1 MTRGNLSAT
10 SSPTPLLGE
19 RAVVPDLTSPPLG
32 DTDPV
37 AEESGTGPDRA
48 RPMLPQ
54 LQLDE
59 LLRELQTRLEAA
71 RATRDRVHA
80 LLEAVVSIG
89 SDLELET
96 VLRRITEAATTLV
109 DARYGA
115 LGVIG
120 DEGERLVQFITVGV
134 SDEEI
139 EAIGH
144 WPHGHG
150 ILGLLIREPHPIR
163 LPDLGEHPDS
173 YGFPP
178 NHPPMRGFL
187 GVPIRV
193 RDEVFGNLYL
203 TEKADGGEFED
214 EDEVVV
220 TALATAAGVAIENA
234 RLYQETR
241 RRERWL
247 EASQEIS
254 TALLSGTD
262 PHEVTMLVAQRAREV
277 ADADLS
283 TVALAEEDAREF
295 VVEAA
300 HGEGADRLQGMRV
313 PLAHSVAGPVFAEG
327 VPLRLADGS
336 QAAREAN
343 VPPQVPVGPLLV
355 VPLGVG
361 DTAHGIIALINPPG
375 GAAFSEGTQRL
386 LEAFAGQAAVALE
399 LAERRRDAERLT
411 LLEDRDRI
419 AKDLHD
425 TVIQRLFATAM
436 TLMATLKLVQRRE
449 VAVRVQRA
457 VDDLDDTVR
466 QIRST
471 IFALQGPDDTE
482 SLRSR
487 VHALI
492 DAATENLGF
501 APSVRLDG
509 LLDTAV
515 DDDTGEHLLAVVRE
529 ALSNVARHA
538 RASEAAVVVG
548 VGDEL
553 VLRVEDDGVGI
564 PEGGRR
570 SGLRNLAER
579 AESLAGSCTTHSRE
593 DGGTV
598 LVWQVPLKNG

>member
-1 MTRGNLSAT
+1 MAH
-10 SSPTPLLGE
+10 
-19 RAVVPDLTSPPLG
+19 D
-32 DTDPV
+32 
-37 AEESGTGPDRA
+37 SGAGPDKA
-48 RPMLPQ
+48 RMILPQ
-54 LQLDE
+54 LQLDD
-59 LLRELQTRLEAA
+59 LLSELQSRLEAA
-71 RATRDRVHA
+71 RSTRDRVHA

-89 SDLELET
+89 SELDLES

-120 DEGERLVQFITVGV
+120 EEGEHLVQFVTVGV

-150 ILGLLIREPHPIR
+150 ILGLLIREPRSLR
-163 LPDLGEHPDS
+163 LPDLGHHPAS
-173 YGFPP
+173 SGFPS
-178 NHPPMRGFL
+178 NHPPMRTFL

-203 TEKADGGEFED
+203 TEKAGGGQFEE

-220 TALATAAGVAIENA
+220 IALATAAGVAIENA

-247 EASQEIS
+247 EASAEIS

-262 PHEVTMLVAQRAREV
+262 PHEVTILVAQRAQEI
-277 ADADLS
+277 AEADLA
-283 TVALAEEDAREF
+283 TVALVDESSRQF

-300 HGEGADRLQGMRV
+300 RGEGADHVEGLRV
-313 PLAHSVAGPVFAEG
+313 PLEHSVAGPVYTDG
-327 VPLRLADGS
+327 TSLRLVDGEK
-336 QAAREAN
+336 ATREAN
-343 VPPQVPVGPLLV
+343 LPTRMPIGPLLV
-355 VPLGVG
+355 VPLGLGSSARGV
-361 DTAHGIIALINPPG
+361 LSVVNPPG
-375 GAAFSEGTQRL
+375 GALFSEGTQRL

-399 LAERRRDAERLT
+399 LAERRRDAERLV

-436 TLMATLKLVQRRE
+436 GLMAAIKITQKRE

-457 VDDLDDTVR
+457 VDDLDDTIR
-466 QIRST
+466 QIRSS
-471 IFALQGPDDTE
+471 IFALQGPETDET

-487 VHALI
+487 VHALA
-492 DAATENLGF
+492 DRAAEHLGF

-509 LLDTAV
+509 LLDTSV
-515 DDDTGEHLLAVVRE
+515 DEEIGEQLLAVVRE

-538 RASEAAVVVG
+538 HATETSLNID
-548 VGDEL
+548 VGDD
-553 VLRVEDDGVGI
+553 VTVRVQDNGVGI
-564 PEGGRR
+564 TEGGRR
-570 SGLRNLAER
+570 SGLRNMEAR
-579 AESLAGSCTTHSRE
+579 AEDLGGTCTAGRRPE
-593 DGGTV
+593 GGTV
-598 LVWQVPLKNG
+598 LVWRVPLKPA

>member
-1 MTRGNLSAT
+1 M
-10 SSPTPLLGE
+10 
-19 RAVVPDLTSPPLG
+19 
-32 DTDPV
+32 
-37 AEESGTGPDRA
+37 AEEAGAGADRA
-48 RPMLPQ
+48 RLILPQ
-54 LQLDE
+54 LQLDD
-59 LLRELQTRLEAA
+59 LLTELQTRLEGA

-89 SDLELET
+89 SDLDLET
-96 VLRRITEAATTLV
+96 VLRRITEAAVTLV

-115 LGVIG
+115 LGVISE
-120 DEGERLVQFITVGV
+120 EGERLIQFVTVGA
-134 SDEEI
+134 SEKEI

-150 ILGLLIREPHPIR
+150 ILGLLIREPHSIR

-173 YGFPP
+173 HGFPA
-178 NHPPMRGFL
+178 NHPPMHTFL

-203 TEKADGGEFED
+203 TEKAGGGEFD
-214 EDEVVV
+214 QEDEVVV

-234 RLYQETR
+234 RLYEETR

-247 EASQEIS
+247 EASREIS
-254 TALLSGTD
+254 TTLLSGTD
-262 PHEVTMLVAQRAREV
+262 PHEVTTLVAQRAREV
-277 ADADLS
+277 ADAGLA
-283 TVALAEEDAREF
+283 TVALVEEGAPVF

-300 HGEGADRLQGMRV
+300 HGEGADRLEGLRV
-313 PLAHSVAGPVFAEG
+313 PLDHSVAGPVFTEG
-327 VPLRLADGS
+327 TPLRLADGS
-336 QAAREAN
+336 EAAHEAN
-343 VPPQVPVGPLLV
+343 VPTHVPIGPLLV

-361 DTAHGIIALINPPG
+361 SSARGVISVINPPG
-375 GAAFSEGTQRL
+375 GAVFSEATQRL
-386 LEAFAGQAAVALE
+386 LETFAGQAAVALE
-399 LAERRRDAERLT
+399 LADRRRDAERLT

-436 TLMATLKLVQRRE
+436 TLMATIKLVERKE

-457 VDDLDDTVR
+457 VDDLDETMR

-471 IFALQGPDDTE
+471 IFALQGPVDTE

-487 VHALI
+487 VHALV

-515 DDDTGEHLLAVVRE
+515 DDDIGEHLLAVIRE

-538 RASEAAVVVG
+538 HASQVVLV
-548 VGDEL
+548 VEVNDEL
-553 VLRVEDDGVGI
+553 ALRVEDDGVGI

-570 SGLRNLAER
+570 SGLRNLSDR
-579 AESLAGSCTTHSRE
+579 AKGLGGSCTTAPR
-593 DGGTV
+593 DGGGTV
-598 LVWQVPLKNG
+598 

>member
-1 MTRGNLSAT
+1 MLR
-10 SSPTPLLGE
+10 
-19 RAVVPDLTSPPLG
+19 
-32 DTDPV
+32 DTGGV

-48 RPMLPQ
+48 RLILPQ
-54 LQLDE
+54 LQLDD
-59 LLRELQTRLEAA
+59 LLAELQARLEAA
-71 RATRDRVHA
+71 RSTRDRVHA

-89 SDLELET
+89 SELDLES

-120 DEGERLVQFITVGV
+120 EEGERLVQFVTVGV

-139 EAIGH
+139 DAIGH

-163 LPDLGEHPDS
+163 LPNLGEHPAS
-173 YGFPP
+173 SGFPAH
-178 NHPPMRGFL
+178 HPPMRTFL

-203 TEKADGGEFED
+203 TEKAGGGRFED

-234 RLYQETR
+234 RLYEETR

-247 EASQEIS
+247 EASGEIS

-262 PHEVTMLVAQRAREV
+262 PHEVTSLLARRAREI
-277 ADADLS
+277 AGADLA
-283 TVALAEEDAREF
+283 TVALIGEAGTDF
-295 VVEAA
+295 TVEAA
-300 HGEGADRLQGMRV
+300 DGEGAERLEGLRV
-313 PLAHSVAGPVFAEG
+313 PLHHSVAGPVFAG
-327 VPLRLADGS
+327 GAALRLADGGE
-336 QAAREAN
+336 AAREAN
-343 VPPQVPVGPLLV
+343 VPTQVPIGPLLI
-355 VPLGVG
+355 VPLGLG
-361 DTAHGIIALINPPG
+361 SSARGIISVANVPG
-375 GAAFSEGTQRL
+375 GPVFAEGTQRL

-399 LAERRRDAERLT
+399 LADRRRDTERLA

-436 TLMATLKLVQRRE
+436 GLMAAIKITQKRE

-457 VDDLDDTVR
+457 VDDLDDTMR

-471 IFALQGPDDTE
+471 IFALQGPADTE

-487 VHALI
+487 VHVLV
-492 DAATENLGF
+492 DAASEHLGF

-515 DDDTGEHLLAVVRE
+515 DDDVAEHLLAVVRE

-538 RASEAAVVVG
+538 KATEAAVNIG
-548 VGDEL
+548 VGDE
-553 VLRVEDDGVGI
+553 VTVCVEDNGIGI
-564 PEGGRR
+564 PPGGRR
-570 SGLRNLAER
+570 SGLRNLGER
-579 AESLAGSCTTHSRE
+579 AEGLGGACTTESRPG
-593 DGGTV
+593 GGTV
-598 LVWQVPLKNG
+598 LTWRVPLRNGR

>member
-1 MTRGNLSAT
+1 MA
-10 SSPTPLLGE
+10 
-19 RAVVPDLTSPPLG
+19 D
-32 DTDPV
+32 
-37 AEESGTGPDRA
+37 ESRSGADRA
-48 RPMLPQ
+48 KLILPQ
-54 LQLDE
+54 LQLDD
-59 LLRELQTRLEAA
+59 LLIELQARLETA

-115 LGVIG
+115 LGVLS
-120 DEGERLVQFITVGV
+120 DEGERLIQFVTVGV
-134 SDEEI
+134 GEEEI

-150 ILGLLIREPHPIR
+150 ILGLLIREPHAIR

-173 YGFPP
+173 HGFPP
-178 NHPPMRGFL
+178 NHPPMRTFL

-203 TEKADGGEFED
+203 TEKAGGGEFED
-214 EDEVVV
+214 EDQVVV

-234 RLYQETR
+234 RLYEETR

-247 EASQEIS
+247 EASAEIS
-254 TALLSGTD
+254 TALLSGVGT
-262 PHEVTMLVAQRAREV
+262 HQVTALVAERAREV
-277 ADADLS
+277 ADGVLGS
-283 TVALAEEDAREF
+283 VALVDEYGDGF

-300 HGEGADRLQGMRV
+300 DGDGADRIQGLRV
-313 PLAHSVAGPVFAEG
+313 PRDHSVVGKVFAEG
-327 VPLRLADGS
+327 ASLMLNDGAE
-336 QAAREAN
+336 AAREAG
-343 VPPQVPVGPLLV
+343 VRSGEPMTGPVV
-355 VPLGVG
+355 AVPLGTGPSARGV
-361 DTAHGIIALINPPG
+361 ISVLNPPG
-375 GAAFSEGTQRL
+375 GAPFTDGTRRL
-386 LEAFAGQAAVALE
+386 LEAFAAQAAVALE
-399 LAERRRDAERLT
+399 LGDRRRDTERLA

-436 TLMATLKLVQRRE
+436 TLMAAIKITQKRE

-457 VDDLDDTVR
+457 VDDLDDTIR
-466 QIRST
+466 QIRSS
-471 IFALQGPDDTE
+471 IFALQAPADEE

-487 VHALI
+487 VHALV
-492 DAATENLGF
+492 DAAAGQLGF

-515 DDDTGEHLLAVVRE
+515 DDASGEHLLAVVRE

-538 RASEAAVVVG
+538 DATETAVVID
-548 VGDEL
+548 VGDEDL
-553 VLRVEDDGVGI
+553 TLRVEDDGAGI

-570 SGLRNLAER
+570 SGLRNMADR
-579 AESLAGSCTTHSRE
+579 AKGLGGGFSTRDRPG
-593 DGGTV
+593 GGTV
-598 LVWQVPLKNG
+598 LVWRVPLKPG